1 MFMKIGERIR
11 NLRKDN
17 KMTQTE
23 LANFLGV
30 SVASVALWEN
40 EKRQIDVENIVKV
53 ARIFCVTTD
62 FLLGNIAGN
71 EIILIDKNGTRKHYF
86 VNDEQLKAI
95 EEFLE
100 NALKEESK

>member
-1 MFMKIGERIR
+1 MKIGERIR

-17 KMTQTE
+17 QMTQTE
-23 LANFLGV
+23 LANSISV

-40 EKRQIDVENIVKV
+40 EKRQIDVENLVKV
-53 ARIFCVTTD
+53 AKIFGVTTD
-62 FLLGNIAGN
+62 FLLGKIAEN
-71 EIILIDKNGTRKHYF
+71 QIILIDKKGNRKHYF
-86 VNDEQLKAI
+86 VTDEQLKTI

>member
-1 MFMKIGERIR
+1 MKIGERIR

-23 LANFLGV
+23 LANSLGV

-53 ARIFCVTTD
+53 ARIFGVTTD
-62 FLLGNIAGN
+62 FLLGNITGN

>member
-1 MFMKIGERIR
+1 M
-11 NLRKDN
+11 
-17 KMTQTE
+17 
-23 LANFLGV
+23 
-30 SVASVALWEN
+30 
-40 EKRQIDVENIVKV
+40 
-53 ARIFCVTTD
+53 TTD

>member
-23 LANFLGV
+23 LANSLGV

-53 ARIFCVTTD
+53 ARIFGVTTD
-62 FLLGNIAGN
+62 FLLGNITGN